1 VYRVHH
7 LISLAG
13 RVEGSNVVSHS
24 RLDAVWQPLDSPAAS
39 RKNGVWG
46 GGELDAIEMTRLVHF
61 IFIREE
67 SDPPPPLSQFSVV
80 EATPKLLFLRDNG
93 YHVVSSS
100 LDAKCVA
107 AADKLE
113 GAASSSSS
121 FL

>member
-1 VYRVHH
+1 MLCKLAIGIPPPSFVYRVHH

-67 SDPPPPLSQFSVV
+67 SDPSPSPNF
-80 EATPKLLFLRDNG
+80 LL
-93 YHVVSSS
+93 
-100 LDAKCVA
+100 
-107 AADKLE
+107 
-113 GAASSSSS
+113 
-121 FL
+121 